1 MTRHAKRTDENQ
13 KAIVNELRSYGFEVK
28 VTSHIGH
35 GTPDILIAKDRKA
48 MGIEI
53 KVKGKRKDLTDDEIT
68 MMSWWESLGM
78 KYVVAE
84 TAQEVIEEFIKF
96 TQPRKGKR

>member
-1 MTRHAKRTDENQ
+1 MARHAKRTDENQ
-13 KAIVNELRSYGFEVK
+13 KAIVQALRNNGFEVK
-28 VTSHIGH
+28 VTSNIGN
-35 GTPDILIAKDRKA
+35 GFPDCLIAKNRKA

-84 TAQEVIEEFIKF
+84 NVEEILQEFN
-96 TQPRKGKR
+96 QWKGLKK

>member
-1 MTRHAKRTDENQ
+1 MTRHAKRTDDNQ
-13 KAIVNELRSYGFEVK
+13 KAIVNELRSYGFLVK

-35 GTPDILIAKDRKA
+35 GTPDIFIAKDRKA
-48 MGIEI
+48 IGVEI

-68 MMSWWESLGM
+68 MMSWWDELGM

-84 TAQEVIEEFIKF
+84 NVQEIIAEFNKL
-96 TQPRKGKR
+96 KGQTK